1 MLDIGSV
8 EAFLPADSNREEPKR
23 KACRMPLSYPMMLAI
38 SSLALGASLVGYEH
52 QAVPRSGVHEKS
64 DYDSGAIVV
73 TGKRDDLS
81 EVPGVITGSGR
92 TRTQDG
98 GDGPIDVAFTYSYA
112 RDVAR
117 CAMNDD
123 IRQIKIA
130 VDGAPSSPS
139 QVYAQ
144 DWIVRNNITCSV
156 SGNLLSIAPPEL
168 GRSMY
173 QRGALITEVL
183 VRFAPNLILSRSQT
197 TDPAVIKR
205 YEAREAKRNR
215 VRAPSDLRYFR
226 AVTCMVQLQ
235 PEASVK
241 LAYGNFGSKEESK
254 IREKILGGAQFCLG
268 NPRNV
273 YVKAL
278 QFRVYVADAVYRWA
292 VAVQNVDTLIKS

>member
-1 MLDIGSV
+1 
-8 EAFLPADSNREEPKR
+8 
-23 KACRMPLSYPMMLAI
+23 MMLSI

-52 QAVPRSGVHEKS
+52 QAAPQSGSHEKS
-64 DYDSGAIVV
+64 DDDSGAIVV
-73 TGKRDDLS
+73 TGKRDDLN

-92 TRTQDG
+92 TRTPDG

-112 RDVAR
+112 SDVAR

-123 IRQIKIA
+123 MRQIKIA

-173 QRGALITEVL
+173 QRGALTAEVL
-183 VRFAPNLILSRSQT
+183 MRFAPNLSLSRSQT
-197 TDPAVIKR
+197 TNPAVIER
-205 YEAREAKRNR
+205 YEAREAIRNR

-235 PEASVK
+235 PEAAVK
-241 LAYGNFGSKEESK
+241 LAYGHFKPKEEDDV
-254 IREKILGGAQFCLG
+254 RAKILDGARLCLG
-268 NPRNV
+268 NPKNV

-278 QFRVYVADAVYRWA
+278 QFRMYVVDAVYRWA
-292 VAVQNVDTLIKS
+292 VAVQNVDTLIGS